1 MCCRKFASVTL
12 TAAALFSTQ
21 ASAGFTVCN
30 KSKEPRIVL
39 AYAYEDRDK
48 GWASTGWLDIQ
59 QGGCVT
65 VFNGPLMDR
74 YQYIY
79 VEVPGGGYHW
89 LDNSGD
95 KVFFCTDTKKHF
107 TIYDTDVPKGCE
119 GSGYATT
126 QFMKIDAGTAQNF
139 EEDIAN

>member
-1 MCCRKFASVTL
+1 MFCRLFASSTL
-12 TAAALFSTQ
+12 LAAALFSTQ
-21 ASAGFTVCN
+21 ASAGFNVCN
-30 KSKEPRIVL
+30 KSKESRIVL

-59 QGGCVT
+59 KGSCVT
-65 VFNGPLMDR
+65 IVNGPLMER

-79 VEVPGGGYHW
+79 VEVPGGYHW
-89 LDNSGD
+89 LDDSGD
-95 KVFFCTDTKKHF
+95 KVFFCTDSKKHF
-107 TIYDTDVPKGCE
+107 TIYNGDVPNGCE

-126 QFMKIDAGTAQNF
+126 QFMKIDAGTLQNF